1 MSANDDPLAELAS
14 ERDPEDLVEVGVYPD
29 ARDASQHGL
38 VVLAC
43 GQAYW
48 LQPREEGFGLSVKAG
63 VAEEMREQLRKFDRE
78 SVGWP
83 PKPWRDVGAGKKL
96 ELFTPLCWALVAIA
110 SFRAQAEWAWWTE
123 RGAMDAR
130 AMAEGGEWWRAVTA
144 LFLHADAGHL
154 TANLVSGVFAFAA
167 VVTTL
172 GIVRGWM
179 AIGGAAAVGNLVV
192 AAAHAGSDYRSLG
205 ASTAVFAAL
214 GVLVGRAVR
223 VAMRVQR
230 GRRWRAALLPLA
242 TGVAVLGLYGAGEQR
257 VDVLAHVAGFG
268 AGVIAGLIATSR
280 RAWEGQARAERAE
293 ARAAE

>member
-1 MSANDDPLAELAS
+1 MSTNDDSLAGLAS
-14 ERDPEDLVEVGVYPD
+14 ERDPEDLVEVGLYPD

-48 LQPREEGFGLSVKAG
+48 LQPREGGFGLSVNAA
-63 VAEEMREQLRKFDRE
+63 VAEEVREQLRKFDRE

-83 PKPWRDVGAGKKL
+83 PKPWRDVDGGRKL
-96 ELFTPLCWALVAIA
+96 ELFTPLGWALVTIA

-123 RGAMDAR
+123 RGALDAR

-144 LFLHADAGHL
+144 LFLHADTGHL

-167 VVTTL
+167 MVTTL
-172 GIVRGWM
+172 GIVRGWA
-179 AIGGAAAVGNLVV
+179 AISVAAVAGNLVV
-192 AAAHAGSDYRSLG
+192 AAAHAGGEYRSLG

-223 VAMRVQR
+223 MAMRVER

-242 TGVAVLGLYGAGEQR
+242 TGVAVLGLYGAGELR

-268 AGVIAGLIATSR
+268 TGVVAGVIAVGGGG
-280 RAWEGQARAERAE
+280 GQASAARAE